1 MMSNID
7 SKNNR
12 EKKEAQW
19 EFCPICGEKL
29 PPLSDNIIYCPS
41 CGFNI
46 EEFKRKSLITYT
58 KTAFENSSDK
68 KLIYED
74 ISQNIKKPLWS
85 TASSLLVPLFAFIAM
100 EFIVT
105 IIFIMITLIFPNF
118 IFLESLINSTI
129 FLIVFSLFEFFFILI
144 PLISVRKYLKTPT
157 FKNSFGILGIPINQN
172 KLNILKE
179 IFLGLGYA
187 VVGIFLVNFV
197 SLILELILSLFFDVQ
212 GIISNQN
219 PSSEI
224 DMYISSSSLFEII
237 LLILVMLIVVGPS
250 EEIAFRGYT
259 QKGLVR
265 NLGNKSG
272 IIITAL
278 IFTMIHLLT
287 LFLTALNSPISF
299 LVTFILMFFPYFVLS
314 LLLGLIF
321 YYRDENLI
329 SPIVLH
335 GVYNS
340 LTILLGY
347 LFYNVSFE
355 ALGLFGFI
363 IIFLMIFSFISY
375 YILKNISHN

>member
-1 MMSNID
+1 MKESNAHY
-7 SKNNR
+7 NH
-12 EKKEAQW
+12 KKESVNW
-19 EFCPICGEKL
+19 EFCPVCGEKL
-29 PPLSDNIIYCPS
+29 PPVLDNIVFCPS

-46 EEFKRKSLITYT
+46 EEFKERGVITYT
-58 KTAFENSSDK
+58 KSEFGNSSDK
-68 KLIYED
+68 KLNNED
-74 ISQNIKKPLWS
+74 ISQNIKIPLWS
-85 TASSLLVPLFAFIAM
+85 TASSILLPLFAFIVM

-105 IIFIMITLIFPNF
+105 IIFIMITLISPNF

-157 FKNSFGILGIPINQN
+157 LKNSFGILGIPINQN
-172 KLNILKE
+172 RVNILKE

-321 YYRDENLI
+321 YNRDENLI
-329 SPIVLH
+329 APIVLH

-340 LTILLGY
+340 FTVLIGY
-347 LFYNVSFE
+347 LFYNVSIE
-355 ALGLFGFI
+355 ALGLFGLVI
-363 IIFLMIFSFISY
+363 ILLMIASFISY
-375 YILKNISHN
+375 YILKNISYN